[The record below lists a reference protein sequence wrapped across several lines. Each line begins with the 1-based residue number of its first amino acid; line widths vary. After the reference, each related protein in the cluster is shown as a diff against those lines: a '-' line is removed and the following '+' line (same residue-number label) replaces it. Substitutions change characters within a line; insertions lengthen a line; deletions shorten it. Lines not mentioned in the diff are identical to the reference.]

1 MDGRTFQNA
10 MEQALRELPG
20 EYRKLMDNIQIEVM
34 DEPEPDIRRKLAP
47 RGELLGLYQGVPL
60 INRGVYYNA
69 MPDRILLFRGPI
81 QRICRNKDDVV
92 RQIKATLIHEI
103 GHYFGLKENEM
114 PR

>member
-1 MDGRTFQNA
+1 MDSRIFQNA
-10 MEQALRELPG
+10 MEQALRELPD
-20 EYRKLMDNIQIEVM
+20 EYRKLMDNIQIDVM
-34 DEPEPDIRRKLAP
+34 DEPEPDMYRKLAP
-47 RGELLGLYQGVPL
+47 GVELLGLYQGVPL

-81 QRICRNKDDVV
+81 QRVSRSSKDVV
-92 RQIKATLIHEI
+92 HQIKATLIHEI